1 MLRELKG
8 ENQFYDD
15 LIKEKGGEEP
25 ESLPPFTEP
34 ISD

>member
-15 LIKEKGGEEP
+15 LIKEEGGEGARTLFP
-25 ESLPPFTEP
+25 LSQ
-34 ISD
+34 SR

>member
-15 LIKEKGGEEP
+15 PIKEEGGEGARI
-25 ESLPPFTEP
+25 LTTFHRA
-34 ISD
+34 DK

>member
-15 LIKEKGGEEP
+15 LIKEEGSEGARILTTFHRADK
-25 ESLPPFTEP
+25 
-34 ISD
+34 